1 MKIRCSHQNEE
12 LIRLYEEFY
21 GRPLS
26 HLAEQ
31 MLHTFYVDRSSDLG
45 VK

>member
-21 GRPLS
+21 GRP
-26 HLAEQ
+26 
-31 MLHTFYVDRSSDLG
+31 
-45 VK
+45 